1 MTNALELIPLGG
13 MGQFGMNCC
22 LLKSGSEM
30 IMIDSGMAFPRGYQR
45 SIPGVSLMA
54 PDLSA
59 LQDIDASLLGI
70 VLTHGHE
77 DHTGSLAYTLEKV
90 NVPVY
95 GGALTLGLAR
105 SRLEERKLIGL
116 TELVEIRAGEEFSI
130 GNFSI
135 TPIEVDHSF
144 PGSFSFVIRT
154 GAGTLIWTGDFKL
167 ENNGREYKPG
177 VEAAFASLGKAGVLA
192 LMSDSTNSCA
202 PGFSPP
208 EESVHEPLRELFR
221 KADRKIVVSTFASSI
236 KRIQFILDLAGEFER
251 MVIPIGRSM
260 VRNIRIAQQLNCLNV
275 PEGILCGLKEAPFLP
290 ADKMVVLAS
299 GSQGEPLSALT
310 RLANEQVREVKI
322 EKGDTVIFSTR
333 KIPGNENSINWV
345 INQFYRHGAVVYDC
359 DNSRIHASGHAYSEE
374 LGRMVELVQPE
385 FFIPIHGDFRQ
396 LKTHAAIAESKGIP
410 EDKVL
415 VIENG
420 DHLRLDR
427 KEARIINRFDLAPRF
442 IDEEFLDE
450 VDEIIL
456 RERRHLSVRGLV
468 VVIIRLD
475 SMTGI
480 QAGEPE
486 FTFRGF
492 LDRADYQDMAREAG
506 KKISKIIAR
515 TPLAEKRNAE
525 AFGETLRIET
535 RRFFKKL
542 TGKKPVV
549 IPFIV
554 EV

>member
-1 MTNALELIPLGG
+1 MTNPVEIIPLGG

-22 LLKSGSEM
+22 LLKSGSDM
-30 IMIDSGMAFPRGYQR
+30 VMVDSGMAFPRGYQR
-45 SIPGVSLMA
+45 SIPGVSLMT

-59 LQDIDASLLGI
+59 LQEIEGSLLGI
-70 VLTHGHE
+70 ILTHGHE

-95 GGALTLGLAR
+95 GGSLTLGMAK
-105 SRLEERKLIGL
+105 SRLEERQLLRRID
-116 TELVEIRAGEEFSI
+116 LVEIEAGEEFDI
-130 GNFSI
+130 GAFSI

-154 GAGTLIWTGDFKL
+154 TAGTLIWTGDFKL
-167 ENNGREYKPG
+167 EHNGTEYKPG
-177 VEAAFASLGKAGVLA
+177 VEDTFASLGKEGVLA
-192 LMSDSTNSCA
+192 LLSDSTNSCS

-208 EESVHEPLRELFR
+208 EESVHEPLRDLFR
-221 KADRKIVVSTFASSI
+221 KSERKIVVSAFASSI
-236 KRIQFILDLAGEFER
+236 NRIQFILELAKEFDR
-251 MVIPIGRSM
+251 MVVPVGRSM
-260 VRNIRIAQQLNCLNV
+260 IRNIRIAQQLNYLSV
-275 PEGILCGLKEAPFLP
+275 PEGIICSLKEAPFLA
-290 ADKMVVLAS
+290 ADKMLVLAS

-310 RLANEQVREVKI
+310 RLANEQVREIKI
-322 EKGDTVIFSTR
+322 EKGDAVILSTR

-374 LGRMVELVQPE
+374 LARMVELVRPE

-396 LKTHAAIAESKGIP
+396 LKTHAAIAESKGVP
-410 EDKVL
+410 EEKVV

-427 KEARIINRFDLAPRF
+427 REARIVNRLDLAPRF

-450 VDEIIL
+450 VDEIVL

-468 VVIIRLD
+468 VVIVRLD

-480 QAGEPE
+480 QVGEPE

-492 LDRADYQDMAREAG
+492 LDQSDYQKMAGEAG
-506 KKISKIIAR
+506 RKISKIIAK

-525 AFGETLRIET
+525 TFGETLRIEA
-535 RRFFKKL
+535 RRIFKKR